1 MKVKASFFAS
11 SALIAFVAQP
21 AFAQT
26 EPLNEEEVLAENT
39 IVVTGTSIRGVAPV
53 GTNVLAVDEESIV
66 ASGATDANDVLA
78 SIPQVSS
85 AFNTVPSI
93 PSVGAAI
100 TAVTPALRKIGGSSS
115 GSTTLVL
122 LNGHRG
128 PGVGVL
134 GTPFDPGT
142 IPVAAIERVEV
153 VLDGGS
159 SVYGS
164 DAVGGVINFIT
175 RSDFDGVE
183 VSAGYGFADDYEQ
196 YDANM
201 IVGKSWDAGSA
212 FIAYS
217 HSWNDPL
224 FGRDRDYVQQISANT
239 GGCAPGTVS
248 IDRGGTVTTYA
259 LPDRTPGTISQC
271 DNTDNAAFLPEETLH
286 SVLGNIDVDLS
297 AGVVFDL
304 ELLYSK
310 RITRQTYDLNGAGG
324 TGNFAQT
331 GIITATNP
339 YYQPIAPDPFF
350 QTVNFSYAGVFNDK
364 GRIDLDLFN
373 IAPSFTFDLG
383 GGFEARALASY
394 GETRTESSS
403 PSINAVAQEA
413 ALAGTTLDTA
423 LNPYDPGASNPAVL
437 ASIYQNNY
445 GLADRRQAIGRL
457 IVDGPL
463 FALPGG
469 DVRVAAGLEGMQQRM
484 EARFGN
490 VPVGAENT
498 APRAV
503 GERDVVSI
511 FGEFVAPIIGS
522 ANAGPGLQELTI
534 SASVRH
540 DDYSDFGS
548 TTNPKVG
555 FTYSP
560 VVGLKFR
567 GSYGT
572 SFNAPS
578 LGDTTGAPDS
588 RAQII
593 QFSPFRDPAD
603 PEIPNLLRPT
613 VILAGGNPNLGPQK
627 AETFSLGADVEL
639 GALRM
644 SATYYNIDFEDQI
657 AIIPF
662 TTPAVFTELY
672 SSFVT
677 LNPTLPQLTD
687 LVGNLPLDG
696 AASLASLY
704 AGPFGGPYVVFDA
717 RRQNLGRVKVDGI
730 DFAANLEHSLGAI
743 DVDIGATGT
752 YLLNRKVAALTGQPL
767 VDAVDQESR
776 LNVMAYAGFGTGAV
790 QGRVELNHNS
800 GFDLA
805 LPLAANG
812 FTQTEVGGFTT
823 VDLFASYTL
832 AAFAGGRDARL
843 TLNIDNVFDTDP
855 PFYNADPG
863 YINGSTRGRLVQVG
877 LSFGF

>member
-1 MKVKASFFAS
+1 MKIK
-11 SALIAFVAQP
+11 SAFYVSAATAALLAQP

-26 EPLNEEEVLAENT
+26 EPLDEEIVEDTT

-53 GTNVLAVDEESIV
+53 GTNVLTVDEESIT
-66 ASGATDANDVLA
+66 ASGATDTNDILA
-78 SIPQVSS
+78 SVPQVSS
-85 AFNTVPSI
+85 AFNTVPTV
-93 PSVGAAI
+93 PSLGAAI
-100 TAVTPALRKIGGSSS
+100 TSVTPALRKIGGSSS
-115 GSTTLVL
+115 GGTTLVL

-142 IPVAAIERVEV
+142 IPVAAVERVEV

-175 RSDFDGVE
+175 RRAFDGVE
-183 VSAGYGFADDYEQ
+183 VSGGYGFADDYQQ
-196 YDANM
+196 YDANL
-201 IVGKSWDAGSA
+201 IAGKSWDSGSA
-212 FIAYS
+212 YIAYS
-217 HSWNDPL
+217 HSWNDAL

-248 IDRGGTVTTYA
+248 VDRGGVVTTYA

-271 DNTDNAAFLPEETLH
+271 DNTDNGAFLPEETLH
-286 SVLGNIDVDLS
+286 SVLGNLDLDLS
-297 AGVVFDL
+297 PGVAFDL
-304 ELLYSK
+304 EVLYSK
-310 RITRQTYDLNGAGG
+310 RTTRQTYDLNGSGANGA
-324 TGNFAQT
+324 FAQS

-364 GRIDLDLFN
+364 GQVDLDLFN
-373 IAPSFTFDLG
+373 IAPSFAFDLG
-383 GGFEARALASY
+383 SGFEMRALLSY
-394 GETRTESSS
+394 GQTRTESNS

-413 ALAGTTLDTA
+413 ALAGTTFDTA
-423 LNPYDPGASNPAVL
+423 LNPYDPGSSDPAVL
-437 ASIYQNNY
+437 ASIYQNFY

-463 FALPGG
+463 FALSGG
-469 DVRVAAGLEGMQQRM
+469 DLRVAAGVEGTQQHID
-484 EARFGN
+484 ARFGN
-490 VPVGAENT
+490 VAAGAENT
-498 APRAV
+498 APGAV
-503 GERDVVSI
+503 GERDIISV
-511 FGEFVAPIIGS
+511 FGEVVAPIFGG
-522 ANAGPGLQELTI
+522 ANASTGMRELTV

-555 FTYSP
+555 FAYSP
-560 VVGLKFR
+560 FDGLKFR

-613 VILAGGNPNLGPQK
+613 VILAGGNPDLGPQK
-627 AETFSLGADVEL
+627 AETWSLGAEVEL
-639 GALRM
+639 GALRA

-657 AIIPF
+657 AIVPF
-662 TTPAVFTELY
+662 TTPAIFTGLY

-677 LNPTLPQLTD
+677 INPTLAELTTA
-687 LVGNLPLDG
+687 VGDLPLDG
-696 AASLASLY
+696 ASSLASLY
-704 AGPFGGPYVVFDA
+704 GGPFGGPYVLFDA

-730 DFAANLEHSLGAI
+730 DFAANFEQSLGTVGF
-743 DVDIGATGT
+743 DLGVTGT
-752 YLLNRKVAALTGQPL
+752 YLLNRKVAALAGQAL

-776 LNVMAYAGFGTGAV
+776 LNLLAYVGLGTPTL
-790 QGRVELNHNS
+790 QGRVEVNHNS
-800 GFDLA
+800 GIELA
-805 LPLAANG
+805 LPLTANG
-812 FTQTEVGGFTT
+812 VTQTEVDGFTT
-823 VDLFASYTL
+823 VDLFAAYTL
-832 AAFAGGRDARL
+832 GSFAGGRDARL
-843 TLNIDNVFDTDP
+843 TLNIDNIFDADP
-855 PFYNADPG
+855 PFYNSDPG
-863 YINGSTRGRLVQVG
+863 YTNGSTRGRLVQIG

>member
-1 MKVKASFFAS
+1 MKIKTGFYVS
-11 SALIAFVAQP
+11 SAAIAMIARP

-26 EPLNEEEVLAENT
+26 EPLDEEVLESNT
-39 IVVTGTSIRGVAPV
+39 IIVTGTSIRGVAPV
-53 GTNVLAVDEESIV
+53 GTNVLTVDEESIT
-66 ASGATDANDVLA
+66 ASGATDTNDILA
-78 SIPQVSS
+78 SVPQVSS
-85 AFNTVPSI
+85 AFNTVPTV
-93 PSVGAAI
+93 PSLGAAI
-100 TAVTPALRKIGGSSS
+100 TSVTPALRKIGGSSS
-115 GSTTLVL
+115 GGTTLVL

-142 IPVAAIERVEV
+142 IPVAAVERVEV

-175 RSDFDGVE
+175 RNRFDGVQ
-183 VSAGYGFADDYEQ
+183 VSGGYGFADDYQQ
-196 YDANM
+196 YDANL
-201 IVGKSWDAGSA
+201 IAGKSWSGGSA
-212 FIAYS
+212 YVAYS
-217 HSWNDPL
+217 HSWNDAL

-239 GGCAPGTVS
+239 GSCAPGTVS
-248 IDRGGTVTTYA
+248 VDRGGGVTTYA

-286 SVLGNIDVDLS
+286 SVLGNLDVDLGPS
-297 AGVVFDL
+297 VAFDL
-304 ELLYSK
+304 EVLYSNRK
-310 RITRQTYDLNGAGG
+310 TRQTYDLNGAGG
-324 TGNFAQT
+324 AANFAQS

-350 QTVNFSYAGVFNDK
+350 QTVNFSYAGVFNDE
-364 GRIDLDLFN
+364 GQVDLDLFN
-373 IAPSFTFDLG
+373 IAPTFTFDLG
-383 GGFEARALASY
+383 GGFEARALMSY
-394 GETRTESSS
+394 GETRTESNS
-403 PSINAVAQEA
+403 PSINAVAQQA
-413 ALAGTTLDTA
+413 ALAGTTFDTA
-423 LNPYDPGASNPAVL
+423 LNPYDPGSSNPAVL
-437 ASIYQNNY
+437 ASIYQNFY
-445 GLADRRQAIGRL
+445 GLADRRQAIGRV
-457 IVDGPL
+457 IVDGPV

-469 DVRVAAGLEGMQQRM
+469 DLRVAAGIEGMQQHM
-484 EARFGN
+484 DARFGN
-490 VPVGAENT
+490 VAVGAENT
-498 APRAV
+498 APGAI
-503 GERDVVSI
+503 GERDVLSA
-511 FGEFVAPIIGS
+511 FGEFVAPIFGG
-522 ANAGPGLQELTI
+522 ANATPGLQELTI

-555 FTYSP
+555 FAYSP
-560 VVGLKFR
+560 IIGLKFR

-627 AETFSLGADVEL
+627 AETYSLGAEAEL

-644 SATYYNIDFEDQI
+644 SATYYNIDFRDQI
-657 AIIPF
+657 AIVPF
-662 TTPAVFTELY
+662 TTPSIFTPLY
-672 SSFVT
+672 SSFLT
-677 LNPTLPQLTD
+677 RNPTLQELTD
-687 LVGNLPLDG
+687 LVGDLPLDG

-704 AGPFGGPYVVFDA
+704 TGPFGGPYVVFDA

-730 DFAANLEHSLGAI
+730 DFAASFEQYLGDVGI
-743 DVDIGATGT
+743 DLGVTGT

-776 LNVMAYAGFGTGAV
+776 LNVLAYIGLGTQAI

-800 GFDLA
+800 GFELA
-805 LPLAANG
+805 LPLTANG
-812 FTQTEVGGFTT
+812 VTQTDVDGFTT
-823 VDLFASYTL
+823 VDLFAAYTL
-832 AAFAGGRDARL
+832 GSFAGGRDARL
-843 TLNIDNVFDTDP
+843 TLNIDNVFDADP
-855 PFYNADPG
+855 PFYNSNPG

-877 LSFGF
+877 VSFGF